1 MTARSLQ
8 VVSTLDALS
17 DSLRRRLL
25 DGELEPGAVLG
36 EVELASEYGV
46 ARPTARAAIQG
57 LVAEGLLRREP
68 NRSARVPE
76 LTADDVRDLFYVRM
90 PLELQVV
97 STLVERRLR
106 PPAAEEAV
114 RQLERLPRRAPWDEV
129 VEADMEFHT
138 ALVAAVG
145 SPRLKR
151 TYASLQAEIR
161 LCMVQLRPAYDD
173 SAVVAAEHRE
183 LLEAIAA
190 GPKRSAARLMTEHL
204 EMALRDLTGRERG

>member
-1 MTARSLQ
+1 MTPRSLQ

-25 DGELEPGAVLG
+25 EGELEPGTALG

-46 ARPTARAAIQG
+46 ARPTARAAIQS

-114 RQLERLPRRAPWDEV
+114 RRLEELPRRAPWDEV
-129 VEADMEFHT
+129 VEADMDFHT
-138 ALVAAVG
+138 ALVEATE
-145 SPRLKR
+145 SPRLER
-151 TYASLQAEIR
+151 VYASLQAEIR

-173 SAVVAAEHRE
+173 TAVVAAEHRE
-183 LLEAIAA
+183 LLEAIVA
-190 GPKRSAARLMTEHL
+190 GPKRAVVRLITEHL
-204 EMALRDLTGRERG
+204 EMALRDLTERERG